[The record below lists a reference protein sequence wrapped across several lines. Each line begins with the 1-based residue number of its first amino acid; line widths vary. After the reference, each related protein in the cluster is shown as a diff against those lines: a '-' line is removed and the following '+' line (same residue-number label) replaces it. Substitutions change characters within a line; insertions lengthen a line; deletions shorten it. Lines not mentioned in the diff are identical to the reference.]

1 MTSFA
6 DQKRRIAT
14 KEDCRIRWF
23 GGEPGENFRC
33 SLCGRGFKPG
43 DGWRWV
49 YGGHIVE
56 GSGGQGL
63 PNFIVCD
70 ACDGPDVCDKWLA
83 LWNEFYS
90 DKFWYLRR
98 GRDVAGW

>member
-1 MTSFA
+1 MPSFT
-6 DQKRRIAT
+6 DQKRRVASE
-14 KEDCRIRWF
+14 EDCRARRH

-33 SLCGRGFKPG
+33 SLCGRRFKPG

-49 YGGHIVE
+49 YGGHLE
-56 GSGGQGL
+56 HDRASL
-63 PNFIVCD
+63 PNFITCD
-70 ACDGPDVCDKWLA
+70 ACDGPDVCGKWHA
-83 LWNEFYS
+83 LWKEFHS